1 MEEDITKKMHEKKF
15 NFLKAE
21 LKRIDDQIGH
31 YSYGGNIEKIKRI
44 EKLWELRRDIV
55 GQIPLEFYCKEET
68 SFLKAELKRI
78 ETQIKAYQYGGNEES
93 LDKVTELFK
102 LRKIIIEEIKII
114 EEEVPQVRWI

>member
-1 MEEDITKKMHEKKF
+1 MRLESS
-15 NFLKAE
+15 FLKAE

-31 YSYGGNIEKIKRI
+31 YSYGANIEKTKRI

-55 GQIPLEFYCKEET
+55 NEIGKEASKEES

-78 ETQIKAYQYGGNEES
+78 ETQIKAYQYGGDKET

-102 LRKIIIEEIKII
+102 LRKIIVEEIKIV
-114 EEEVPQVRWI
+114 ESKGPQVVGFLP